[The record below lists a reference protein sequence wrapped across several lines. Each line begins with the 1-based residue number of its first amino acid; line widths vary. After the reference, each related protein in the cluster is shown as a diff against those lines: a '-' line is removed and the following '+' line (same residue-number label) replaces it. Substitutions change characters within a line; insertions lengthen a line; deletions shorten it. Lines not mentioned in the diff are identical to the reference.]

1 MLKKV
6 SILEGFTRMMK
17 IKGDYVTIEELRI
30 NFLSNEVVLTNKQFE
45 ILSRKLY

>member
-1 MLKKV
+1 
-6 SILEGFTRMMK
+6 MMK